1 MDDPTIHPF
10 DAAQRQ
16 RQIMLRAVR
25 MAFAII
31 VVTVAILNAAQSTV
45 ETAIP
50 WFVPV
55 IMAALFIAVALF
67 VDLYTPNK
75 KISSISSVFL
85 GILGGMLATIAL
97 ASIMDLLL
105 QTAID
110 DQRSLDKLKPFMT
123 TFKVMLGITLCY
135 LGITTVLQT
144 QDDLRLVI
152 PYIEFAKVMRGQR
165 PLLLDTSAL
174 IDARIADV
182 GATGIIQTP
191 LIVPRFVIAELQVL
205 ADSHDKLKRAR
216 GRRGLDVV
224 RRLQRSTLDVSIDET
239 IVPGKAVDQM
249 LIELAR
255 RIPATIVTSDLGLA
269 RVAEI
274 QSIPTL
280 NLNDVANALKPAL
293 VPGEML
299 SLRLIKPGEQH
310 GQAVGYLDDGTMVV
324 TDSALHRIGE
334 LATVMVTSTLQTSA
348 GRLIFARLHD
358 EESLDPYPDG
368 SAPMPSHAAETS
380 GETGHDSDTP
390 REHHAGEEASHTST
404 NPPAHAPEEID
415 VHRAPASVDAPAPPA
430 PRATPG
436 GAGSSGEA
444 AKRPGPFPPKPPS
457 RRTNSAR
464 NPRR

>member
-1 MDDPTIHPF
+1 
-10 DAAQRQ
+10 
-16 RQIMLRAVR
+16 
-25 MAFAII
+25 
-31 VVTVAILNAAQSTV
+31 
-45 ETAIP
+45 
-50 WFVPV
+50 
-55 IMAALFIAVALF
+55 
-67 VDLYTPNK
+67 
-75 KISSISSVFL
+75 
-85 GILGGMLATIAL
+85 MLATIAL

-110 DQRSLDKLKPFMT
+110 DQRSIDKLKPFMT

-144 QDDLRLVI
+144 QDDFRLVI
-152 PYIEFAKVMRGQR
+152 PYIEFSKIMRGQR
-165 PLLLDTSAL
+165 PLILDTSAL

-191 LIVPRFVIAELQVL
+191 LVVPRFVIAELQML

-224 RRLQRSTLDVSIDET
+224 RRLQRSTLDVSIDDT

-255 RIPATIVTSDLGLA
+255 RIPGTIVTSDLGLA

-293 VPGEML
+293 VPGETL

-324 TDSALHRIGE
+324 ADSALHRIGE

-358 EESLDPYPDG
+358 DESLEPY
-368 SAPMPSHAAETS
+368 T
-380 GETGHDSDTP
+380 DTP
-390 REHHAGEEASHTST
+390 EPPPSDHHHPT
-404 NPPAHAPEEID
+404 PAN
-415 VHRAPASVDAPAPPA
+415 VQ
-430 PRATPG
+430 
-436 GAGSSGEA
+436 GAGSRPPEGNAEAPQEASLSGPRGGGVATETESRDA
-444 AKRPGPFPPKPPS
+444 ALPTPGASGTGGGSPAGDPAKRPGPFPPKPPM
-457 RRTNSAR
+457 RRTNRAR